1 MTIFIII
8 IYQNKFFSLFSA
20 ITLPMTIKCMEEK
33 NKLPEPVSKFVLPLG
48 MTLHMNGTA
57 MYFPMAALFV
67 AQMHGMNINF
77 QLIATLW

>member
-1 MTIFIII
+1 
-8 IYQNKFFSLFSA
+8 
-20 ITLPMTIKCMEEK
+20 MEEK